1 MDFQED
7 YIERFSFLVPERQ
20 IEHPLYRYRKDN
32 EYLIDELENDHI
44 YLAPIEDLN
53 DPFDSSFAMAF
64 DEALQQKKTFEYY
77 FMHCF
82 FLRYEKWFSAL
93 ESIVNPLLD
102 QHITLED
109 FSDILARRIHDVG
122 GHYPA
127 SSIAILIYKFS
138 SSITPTRFICGRLAC
153 FSETWDSIPMW
164 SYYAKNHTGV
174 CLKYDFTL
182 LDNKKFS
189 HQTILESL
197 HKVWYSQNRPID
209 TAGTFSPFMKGLQ
222 WAHEQEWRLFK
233 KSGGEYLSMPCLT
246 EIYLGV
252 NYNYDSLE
260 TIIDAVKKLPR
271 EIKIFKLTPK
281 PDIYGFQQI
290 RINY

>member
-1 MDFQED
+1 MDFQAD

-32 EYLIDELENDHI
+32 KNLINEIENDHI
-44 YLAPIEDLN
+44 YLASIEDLN
-53 DPFDSSFAMAF
+53 DPFDSSFAMSF
-64 DEALQQKKTFEYY
+64 DEALQQSKTFEYY

-109 FSDILARRIHDVG
+109 FSDTLAKQIHDVG
-122 GHYPA
+122 GYYPA
-127 SSIAILIYKFS
+127 SSIADLIYTFS
-138 SSITPTRFICGRLAC
+138 SSITPSRFIGGRLAC
-153 FSETWDSIPMW
+153 FSETRDSIPMW
-164 SYYAKNHTGV
+164 SYYAENHSGV
-174 CLKYDFTL
+174 CLKYDFNL
-182 LDNKKFS
+182 LDNNNFS

-209 TAGTFSPFMKGLQ
+209 AAGTFSPFVKGLQ

-233 KSGGEYLSMPCLT
+233 KFGSEYISMPCLT

-252 NYNYDSLE
+252 KYNYDSWD
-260 TIIDAVKKLPR
+260 TIIDAVNKLPR
-271 EIKIFKLTPK
+271 EIKIFKLKPK
-281 PDIYGFQQI
+281 PDTYGFQQI